1 MMEHSHWTK
10 ESMDSNP
17 STKTATN
24 SFTLDLNTTAS
35 SGQEH
40 GSRPSKKDGQSTNA
54 ESSIPV
60 LSEENSK
67 LLAIL
72 VGTLIGWPLRTTVI
86 WLILG
91 LIGGPFALTWL
102 QVFGL
107 VAIIDF
113 IRA

>member
-1 MMEHSHWTK
+1 
-10 ESMDSNP
+10 MDSNP

-72 VGTLIGWPLRTTVI
+72 VGTLIGWPLKATLV
-86 WLILG
+86 WALLMWAG
-91 LIGGPFALTWL
+91 LPLTLTWL
-102 QVFGL
+102 QCLLIVG
-107 VAIIDF
+107 VID
-113 IRA
+113 ILKA